1 MNLQPYLDF
10 ATEIAYR
17 AGRITLGYFNAGV
30 RPDYKAD
37 DTPVTAADR
46 AAEEFI
52 RAEIEKRYPT
62 HAILGEEFGETIR
75 SSASPQTSVS
85 ESVSPSASPLPSVP
99 DSASPL
105 HPLSNSASPLP
116 SVPESASPFHP
127 LSTSVPFRWIIDPI
141 DGTKSFLRGV
151 PLYGV
156 LIGLEIEGVIQ
167 VGAAYFPGTDEMLCA
182 AEGLGA
188 WWNGRRARVSE
199 IGSFE
204 RAFICYTNV
213 RNMEKYGRGAAWE
226 RINAVAYASRGWSDA
241 YGYLCAA
248 TGRAEAMLDPVMNI
262 WDCGPFP
269 VIFKE
274 AGGYFG
280 SWDGREGHTHNE
292 ALACNAAIKDK
303 LLEIIKG

>member
-1 MNLQPYLDF
+1 MNLSPLLTF
-10 ATEIAYR
+10 ATDLAYR
-17 AGRITLGYFNAGV
+17 AGRITLGYFNTGI

-37 DTPVTAADR
+37 DSPVTAADR

-52 RAEIEKRYPT
+52 RGEIEKHYPT
-62 HAILGEEFGETIR
+62 HAILGEELGA
-75 SSASPQTSVS
+75 SAAASVPLRESATESAPQSVS
-85 ESVSPSASPLPSVP
+85 LRDSVKESADTESVK
-99 DSASPL
+99 
-105 HPLSNSASPLP
+105 
-116 SVPESASPFHP
+116 
-127 LSTSVPFRWIIDPI
+127 WIIDPI

-156 LIGLEIEGVIQ
+156 LIGLEIDGQIK

-199 IGSFE
+199 IASLD
-204 RAFICYTNV
+204 RAFVCYTNE
-213 RNMEKYGRGAAWE
+213 RNMVRQNRGAAWK
-226 RINAVAYASRGWSDA
+226 RINEAAYASRGWSDA
-241 YGYLCAA
+241 YGYLCVA
-248 TGRAEAMLDPVMNI
+248 TGRAEAMFDPIMNI

-280 SWDGREGHTHNE
+280 SWDGREGHTHDE
-292 ALACNAAIKDK
+292 ALACNAAIKN
-303 LLEIIKG
+303 EILRLING

>member
-1 MNLQPYLDF
+1 MNLSPLLTF
-10 ATEIAYR
+10 ATDLAYR
-17 AGRITLGYFNAGV
+17 AGRITLGYFNTGI

-52 RAEIEKRYPT
+52 RSEIEKHYPA
-62 HAILGEEFGETIR
+62 HAILGEEFGAT
-75 SSASPQTSVS
+75 
-85 ESVSPSASPLPSVP
+85 PSASVSLRESATKSAAQ
-99 DSASPL
+99 SASL
-105 HPLSNSASPLP
+105 RDSVTESAAQSASLRD
-116 SVPESASPFHP
+116 SVTESANQ
-127 LSTSVPFRWIIDPI
+127 SVVWIIDPI

-156 LIGLEIEGVIQ
+156 LIGLEIDGDIK

-199 IGSFE
+199 IASLD
-204 RAFICYTNV
+204 RAFVCYTNE
-213 RNMEKYGRGAAWE
+213 RNMVRQNRDAAWK
-226 RINAVAYASRGWSDA
+226 RINEAAYASRGWSDA
-241 YGYLCAA
+241 YGYLCVA
-248 TGRAEAMLDPVMNI
+248 TGRAEAMFDPIMNI

-280 SWDGREGHTHNE
+280 SWDGREGHTHDE
-292 ALACNAAIKDK
+292 ALACNAVIKDEM
-303 LLEIIKG
+303 LRLIKG